1 MYTQKK
7 LDTQCLSWYTTTM
20 NTILGLTCI
29 SEELKDK
36 DKKKY
41 SFRTM
46 TRKRFN
52 DLCNTEDR
60 NEALNQL
67 SERILH
73 NCCVTSDI
81 LNHCAKS
88 DIGHYRLSSALFPL
102 VTDQTLKISLEDLPD
117 IKAIKQELRQVGIIA
132 KTLGISMGSHPDQF
146 CVLASLNQ
154 DAVRRTIIELNF
166 QAKIFD
172 MIGLPQDHTAP
183 MNIHVN
189 ASPTPIIGVEMMIS
203 PEQIHQLRIKQL
215 AERFYANLQECDEG
229 VRNRLTIENEDKSF
243 FNVDNCIQFS
253 EYLFEKYQYNLP
265 ICHDNLHDNCNPSEE
280 KNIVRNAERC
290 AYTWVNQGEGDNN
303 FISPVFHWSFGKP
316 EKPRAHADY
325 APPHN
330 SYPPVIA
337 IDPNYPAKFE
347 VELKGKDKAIRL
359 LQKQMQGSI

>member
-1 MYTQKK
+1 M
-7 LDTQCLSWYTTTM
+7 TTT
-20 NTILGLTCI
+20 LGLTCI

-52 DLCNTEDR
+52 DLCNSESR
-60 NEALNQL
+60 NEALSQL

-73 NCCVTSDI
+73 NVIVTQYI
-81 LNHCAKS
+81 INHCAKS
-88 DIGHYRLSSALFPL
+88 DIGHYRLSSSLFPL
-102 VTDQTLKISLEDLPD
+102 LTDQTLEISLEDLPD
-117 IKAIKQELRQVGIIA
+117 IEAIKQELRQIGIIA
-132 KTLGISMGSHPDQF
+132 KTLGVSIGSHPDQF
-146 CVLASLNQ
+146 NVLASLN
-154 DAVRRTIIELNF
+154 DSAVKRTIIELNF
-166 QAKIFD
+166 QASVLD

-189 ASPTPIIGVEMMIS
+189 ASPTPITGVEMMIT
-203 PEQIHQLRIKQL
+203 PEQIHKLRIKQL

-265 ICHDNLHDNCNPSEE
+265 VCHDNLHDNCNPSEE
-280 KNIVRNAERC
+280 KNIARNAERC

-303 FISPVFHWSFGKP
+303 YISPVFHWSFGKP

-359 LQKQMQGSI
+359 LKQQAEVSI

>member
-1 MYTQKK
+1 MT
-7 LDTQCLSWYTTTM
+7 
-20 NTILGLTCI
+20 TILGLTCI

-73 NCCVTSDI
+73 NCCVTSHI
-81 LNHCAKS
+81 LDHCAKS
-88 DIGHYRLSSALFPL
+88 DIGHYRLSSSLFPL
-102 VTDQTLKISLEDLPD
+102 VTDQTLEISLEDLPD
-117 IKAIKQELRQVGIIA
+117 IEAIKQELRQIGILA

-189 ASPTPIIGVEMMIS
+189 ASPTPIVGVEMMITS
-203 PEQIHQLRIKQL
+203 EQIHQLRIKQL

-243 FNVDNCIQFS
+243 FNVDNCHTI
-253 EYLFEKYQYNLP
+253 
-265 ICHDNLHDNCNPSEE
+265 
-280 KNIVRNAERC
+280 
-290 AYTWVNQGEGDNN
+290 
-303 FISPVFHWSFGKP
+303 
-316 EKPRAHADY
+316 
-325 APPHN
+325 
-330 SYPPVIA
+330 
-337 IDPNYPAKFE
+337 
-347 VELKGKDKAIRL
+347 
-359 LQKQMQGSI
+359 

>member
-1 MYTQKK
+1 
-7 LDTQCLSWYTTTM
+7 M

-29 SEELKDK
+29 SEELKDI

-41 SFRTM
+41 SFQTM

-52 DLCNTEDR
+52 DLCKTEDR
-60 NEALNQL
+60 NEALRQL

-73 NCCVTSDI
+73 NCCVTSAI
-81 LNHCAKS
+81 LHHCFKS
-88 DIGHYRLSSALFPL
+88 DIGHYRLSSNLCPL
-102 VTDQTLKISLEDLPD
+102 VTDETLEIDFEELPD
-117 IKAIKQELRQVGIIA
+117 IEAIKQEFRHIGILS
-132 KTLGISMGSHPDQF
+132 KTLNISMGSHPDQF

-172 MIGLPQDHTAP
+172 MIGLPRDHTAP

-189 ASPTPIIGVEMMIS
+189 ASPTPIVGAEMMITS
-203 PEQIHQLRIKQL
+203 EQIHKLKIKQL
-215 AERFYANLQECDEG
+215 AERFYENLQKCDEG

-243 FNVDNCIQFS
+243 FNVDNCLQFS

-265 ICHDNLHDNCNPSEE
+265 VVHDNLHDNCNPSEE
-280 KNIVRNAERC
+280 KNIIRNAERC

-316 EKPRAHADY
+316 ENPRAHADY

-347 VELKGKDKAIRL
+347 IELKAKCKAIRL
-359 LQKQMQGSI
+359 LQKQMHDTTRN